1 MAEIEFLTSYSQPN
15 DLVVY
20 AGAAPGTHIGLL
32 ADMFPFVRFLLVDPA
47 DFVCRPS
54 ARLDIHNGFFTDE
67 MATQLAGRSDVLFIS
82 DIRSA
87 DWNHQSQAEVEAG
100 VKQDMQNQMRWH
112 LLMKPRVSL
121 LKFRLPWEPGTC
133 DYLDGTVYLPVW
145 GPQTTTET
153 RMVVSGSAMKR
164 WDNVR
169 YEQQMFYFNTVAR
182 VALYPHQ
189 VRADGIDH
197 CFDCSSE
204 VEILRQYVE
213 RMHPRWVFEMGQTDP
228 AGLEADPVDFIILNA
243 EYRQEDEDARASM
256 PPPEVM
262 QAAPVSADT
271 NAGDGAPAAPSA
283 AADAMDSASAAAGGD
298 STGTDSSG
306 GIVLIGSQLSVR
318 SLPSSSARN
327 SAFGNSSSSSHS
339 AFATAC
345 CTRRIS
351 PWSRLSLRDRCAPCP
366 SVGSMATWVRPS
378 GMRRA

>member
-1 MAEIEFLTSYSQPN
+1 
-15 DLVVY
+15 
-20 AGAAPGTHIGLL
+20 
-32 ADMFPFVRFLLVDPA
+32 
-47 DFVCRPS
+47 
-54 ARLDIHNGFFTDE
+54 

-271 NAGDGAPAAPSA
+271 NAGDGAPAAPTA
-283 AADAMDSASAAAGGD
+283 AAVAMDSASAAAGGD
-298 STGTDSSG
+298 SNGSTDVKAAAPPAATAPMDTSTSATESTSAPASAAD
-306 GIVLIGSQLSVR
+306 IVSAAPPAAAAAAAPAPAVVPESAEQKKTEAKAESTTALADSVR
-318 SLPSSSARN
+318 GPSAC
-327 SAFGNSSSSSHS
+327 FGMISR
-339 AFATAC
+339 AC
-345 CTRRIS
+345 
-351 PWSRLSLRDRCAPCP
+351 
-366 SVGSMATWVRPS
+366 
-378 GMRRA
+378 